1 VAARSAA
8 AALALVAAPAFAA
21 ADPARYMPGDLV
33 AESLSPAPGSTIIV
47 GFRFTPKPG
56 WHGYWSNPGD
66 SGIAPSVRWSA
77 PSGISFGPL
86 LHPAPTLISAGGTAS
101 FVHDGPHI
109 LLTRM
114 SVARS
119 IPAGTAIPVEA
130 RLSWAACTATQC
142 VPLHAT
148 LTLKLVA
155 GDGTKSAEAAQL
167 AAAAAK
173 VPRAAPAGSFSAQG
187 NRRTLVLPASIYLN
201 PARTRFFPED
211 NDAFVAASGTAKDEA
226 GRLVVTGEARSETEA
241 IAGVVTD
248 GRAAYRITFN
258 RAAAPAV
265 PDSATPPAAVQPDI
279 VPRATN
285 EAKAMDPG
293 EGETRHE
300 RAPWLPIAALALAS
314 LGVAFWLR
322 RRRTHDQRPKS

>member
-1 VAARSAA
+1 MAARIAA
-8 AALALVAAPAFAA
+8 AVLALVATPAFAA
-21 ADPARYMPGDLV
+21 ADPARYMPGELV

-77 PSGISFGPL
+77 PSGINFGPL

-155 GDGTKSAEAAQL
+155 GDGTKSTEAAQL
-167 AAAAAK
+167 AVAAARQ
-173 VPRAAPAGSFSAQG
+173 PRAAPAGSFSAQA
-187 NRRTLVLPASIYLN
+187 NRRTLVLPASIYLD
-201 PARTRFFPED
+201 PARTRFFPDD
-211 NDAFVAASGTAKDEA
+211 NDAFAAASGTAKDEA
-226 GRLVVTGEARSETEA
+226 GRLVVTGRARSETGA

-258 RAAAPAV
+258 RAAAQRCLTVQRPRQRCNPTLCRGRPTRRKQWTPAK
-265 PDSATPPAAVQPDI
+265 AI
-279 VPRATN
+279 RATN
-285 EAKAMDPG
+285 G
-293 EGETRHE
+293 RRGSQSRH
-300 RAPWLPIAALALAS
+300 S
-314 LGVAFWLR
+314 
-322 RRRTHDQRPKS
+322 H